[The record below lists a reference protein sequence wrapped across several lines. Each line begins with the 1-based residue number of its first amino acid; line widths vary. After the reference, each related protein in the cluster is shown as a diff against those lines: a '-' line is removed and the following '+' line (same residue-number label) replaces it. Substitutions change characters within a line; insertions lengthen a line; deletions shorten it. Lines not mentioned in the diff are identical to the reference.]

1 MKLNK
6 WLCMGMAVVSLQAFA
21 QDELISKL
29 KDNQSEQANFVF
41 EDVVDAE
48 ATSVKNQGSS
58 GTCWSYSA
66 NSFLESE
73 MMRMGKEPVDL
84 ADMFTVRNQY
94 IEKAEM
100 YVRMHGGLNYGQGG
114 ALHDVTDMY
123 KKYGALP
130 QGMYTGLNYGTDINR
145 FGEMEAILKGMLDAV
160 IKNKNR
166 ELSPVWKEAF
176 TKVVDTYLGEVPE
189 SFVYNGKTYT
199 PKSFAKEVV
208 GIHADDYIEFTSWKS
223 EPMYEKVVLKVPD
236 NWSYAMA
243 YNVPME
249 DMTKIADNALKN
261 GFTIAWATDVSEKG
275 FSWKN
280 GVAYVPVKEYKDMSD
295 QERKQIFNGPKPDR
309 KITPEMRQYDFDS
322 YETTDDHGMQIT
334 GISKDQSG
342 KKYYKVKNSW
352 GVSNDFG
359 GYLYVSKPFFTYKTT
374 SFMVHKDAIPKD
386 IRKKL
391 GIK

>member
-1 MKLNK
+1 MKLHNG
-6 WLCMGMAVVSLQAFA
+6 LCIGLALVGLQVSA
-21 QDELISKL
+21 QDNLIEKL
-29 KDNQSEQANFVF
+29 KNNKTENAKFVF
-41 EDVVDAE
+41 TDVVDAE

-58 GTCWSYSA
+58 GTCWSYST

-123 KKYGALP
+123 AKYGALP
-130 QGMYTGLNYGTDINR
+130 EGMYHGLNYGTEINR

-160 IKNKNR
+160 IENKNR
-166 ELSPVWKEAF
+166 ELTPVWKEAF
-176 TKVVDTYLGEVPE
+176 AKVVDTYLGEVPE
-189 SFVYNGKTYT
+189 TFTYNGKTYT
-199 PKSFAKEVV
+199 PKTFAKEVV
-208 GIHADDYIEFTSWKS
+208 GIHPEDYIEFTSWSS
-223 EPMYEKVVLKVPD
+223 EPMYEKTVIKVPD

-243 YNVPME
+243 YNIPMAE
-249 DMTKIADNALKN
+249 MTKIVDNALEN
-261 GFTIAWATDVSEKG
+261 GYTIAWATDVSEKG

-280 GVAYVPVKEYKDMSD
+280 GVAYVPEKEYREMSD
-295 QERKQIFNGPKPDR
+295 QERDDMFSGPKPER
-309 KITPEMRQYDFDS
+309 TITPEMRQYDFDT

-334 GISKDQSG
+334 GISKDQNG
-342 KKYYKVKNSW
+342 KEYYKVKNSW
-352 GVSNDFG
+352 GLSNDFD
-359 GYLYVSKPFFTYKTT
+359 GYLYVTKPFFRYKTT

-391 GIK
+391 GIE

>member
-6 WLCMGMAVVSLQAFA
+6 CLCVLMTTLSLQAFA
-21 QDELISKL
+21 QDDLINKIKS
-29 KDNQSEQANFVF
+29 NQSKEANFVF
-41 EDVVDAE
+41 TDVVDAE

-58 GTCWSYSA
+58 GTCWSYST

-73 MMRMGKEPVDL
+73 MLRIGKEPVDL
-84 ADMFTVRNQY
+84 AEMFTVRNSY

-100 YVRMHGGLNYGQGG
+100 YVRMHGNLNYGQGG
-114 ALHDVTDMY
+114 ALHDVTDML

-130 QGMYTGLNYGTDINR
+130 QSVYSGLQYGTSRNN
-145 FGEMEAILKGMLDAV
+145 FGEMAGILKGFLENV
-160 IKNKNR
+160 ITNENG
-166 ELSPVWKEAF
+166 ELTPVWKDAF
-176 TKVVDTYLGEVPE
+176 AKVVDAYLGEVPE
-189 SFVYNGKTYT
+189 TFKYEGETYT
-199 PKSFAKEVV
+199 AKSFAEKVV
-208 GIHADDYIEFTSWKS
+208 GLNADDYIEFTSWKDL
-223 EPMYEKVVLKVPD
+223 PMGEKVFIPVPD
-236 NWSYAMA
+236 NWSFGRA
-243 YNVPME
+243 YNIPME
-249 DMTKIADNALKN
+249 DMTKIADYALKN

-280 GVAYVPVKEYKDMSD
+280 GVAYVPVKEYKEMTRE
-295 QERKQIFNGPKPDR
+295 ERKTIFNGPKPDR
-309 KITPEMRQYDFDS
+309 EITPEMRQYDFDV

-334 GISKDQSG
+334 GISEDQSG

-359 GYLYVSKPFFTYKTT
+359 GYLYVSKPFFKFKTT
-374 SFMVHKDAIPKD
+374 SFMVHKDAIPRA